1 MAHPKRKISKTR
13 RDKRRTHY
21 KAASQQIATDPTTG
35 EAHLYHR
42 AHWYEGKLYYRG
54 QIVLESAIS
63 RSIENI
69 YVFIKTLKTEGFF
82 LCFIAKNT
90 VFCCF

>member
-21 KAASQQIATDPTTG
+21 KATVANHTCPITG

-42 AHWYEGKLYYRG
+42 DWHEGKMYWRQVVIDKSVLLLNTFFVNDIRTLIMRVFF
-54 QIVLESAIS
+54 IVYNFNSNKVL
-63 RSIENI
+63 NQ
-69 YVFIKTLKTEGFF
+69 
-82 LCFIAKNT
+82 
-90 VFCCF
+90 

>member
-13 RDKRRTHY
+13 RDKRRTHF
-21 KAASQQIATDPTTG
+21 KAKTPQISTCKSTG

-54 QIVLESAIS
+54 KVLIDNNEV
-63 RSIENI
+63 IE
-69 YVFIKTLKTEGFF
+69 
-82 LCFIAKNT
+82 A
-90 VFCCF
+90 

>member
-21 KAASQQIATDPTTG
+21 KAVAPQIATCTTTG

-42 AHWYEGKLYYRG
+42 AHWHDGKLYYKIATI
-54 QIVLESAIS
+54 IVQMIITLLTQCSFFIS
-63 RSIENI
+63 
-69 YVFIKTLKTEGFF
+69 LF
-82 LCFIAKNT
+82 LVLLI
-90 VFCCF
+90 